1 MSQTSTAPDPTRQS
15 QMGTLA
21 VIPWAGEHFED
32 EQDIAFLLA
41 YSLGDV
47 EGGPEAAREAIT
59 AAIEEIGLPLGGT
72 ILDIARVPNA
82 PIKLLVEGG
91 QAVLSMPYL
100 HAACPV
106 PEQWVDAARE
116 RGMVYFMFA
125 TRPWPQ
131 ATPGNAVSE
140 EDLKSFV
147 GDETMLAGSA
157 HCFVPVGSL
166 KA

>member
-1 MSQTSTAPDPTRQS
+1 MSQTSTAPDSTRQS

-21 VIPWAGEHFED
+21 VIPWAGEHIED
-32 EQDIAFLLA
+32 ERDIAFLLA

-47 EGGPEAAREAIT
+47 EGGPGVAESAVT
-59 AAIEEIGLPLGGT
+59 AALEEVGLPIGGA
-72 ILDIARVPNA
+72 ILDISQVPKA
-82 PIKLLVEGG
+82 PVKLLVEGG
-91 QAVLSMPYL
+91 QAVLTMPYL

-106 PEQWVDAARE
+106 PDQWVVAARE

-125 TRPWPQ
+125 TRPWPE
-131 ATPGNAVSE
+131 AAPGRPVGE
-140 EDLKSFV
+140 ELLKAFV

-166 KA
+166 QG